1 MDKNTLQKVGEWAHS
16 RVASGEEPPWTFH
29 KLKLLAE
36 LATELSDGLEAG
48 IAYTPGLVCDEEKSV
63 AALDNVVEISGFKV
77 KEEDPFA
84 NLPA

>member
-36 LATELSDGLEAG
+36 LAMELSDGLEAG
-48 IAYTPGLVCDEEKSV
+48 VAYTPGLLSDEDKSV
-63 AALDNVVEISGFKV
+63 AALDNIVEISDFKP
-77 KEEDPFA
+77 KEQDPFA
-84 NLPA
+84 NLPV